1 MRLLLRFL
9 PFFVPLIL
17 FLPGC
22 STTIHGPLPSQAYHD
37 ITSHYNAYF
46 NANEKLKATFK
57 TLNENHK
64 DNYKEIL
71 PVYAFSDPKEA
82 ASFSG
87 DCEDV
92 IKRSTLAIQ
101 LHETSNW
108 SDDAML
114 LVGKANFV
122 SGEYDKALSA
132 FKYIT
137 SDYKEGVNYNE
148 VRKKSGKKTRT
159 VKPKK
164 RKPKPKPDF
173 KYVKQKDGSTI
184 KVPVDNRPEY
194 TLWKHEPTRPQA
206 LVWMIMTYTRQKKYS
221 EAASLVAYAEN
232 DKKFYKNCDKD
243 LALANADLRIQQGA
257 FPDAITALEKYL
269 QLVKKKGKKKK
280 TRATFILAQLYAKT
294 GNTTEAAKVFAKV
307 LKLKPGYDMEFNARM
322 GIARLSRGGAGGNA
336 TVKSLLAK
344 MLKDDK
350 YRDYFDQIYY
360 ELALVSLSEND
371 RTAARQFLKK
381 SVAAVQN
388 NSEQKALSFRSLADL
403 DFEDEYYV
411 SAKMFYDSTLQEMA
425 PNAQGYTELEDRNK
439 ILARLVSQIS
449 IIDDQDSL
457 LALAAL
463 PAAELKKKVAQ
474 AAAAQDKAEE
484 ENEGNSKDASSPA
497 AAVDVRGREAD
508 TQPKSSGNTGLSAS
522 SWYFYNTTARS
533 QGYND
538 FIKRWGKRK
547 LEEFW
552 RRKDKSSSDGFAEEE
567 IAAQDSITSKTGKET
582 NTAEAGSTE
591 EQMMNAIPLTDEAR
605 KASENKIVEAC
616 YTAGGIYKDELLNL
630 RRAAEMYN
638 KANQRFPN
646 HKLMLECLYSLY
658 LIAGKSGDAS
668 ESARLKDIILRNY
681 PGSKIAQFL
690 RDPSYFDRQKREER
704 KQEEYYEQ
712 TFALYLQAAYDSAMY
727 RTKYCDVLFKPNPLR
742 PQYDLLQAL
751 IIGKQ
756 NKLDEYTQ
764 ALNKVISRHENH
776 PVKNLAAEYLA
787 ALNRSKF
794 PMLDLSKVSDSLF
807 LDSLNKIYAP
817 DIKASAPQNT
827 LLPSTAREL
836 KTDEVDN
843 ATSSAV
849 PTISGNNN
857 TTSPPD
863 SAASTKGTTAPAQKD
878 KTPENTVTAPMV
890 PPANLEP
897 VDTVSIYKRA
907 SETDKHIF
915 IVYLRDVNL
924 NPSGALMQFRNYC
937 NSDFPQSRLSVKSV
951 FADEKTRLLTIRTF
965 EDKAA
970 AEGFFRNVKGSTTLY
985 EGLPAGQYESVIM
998 SQSNFDLFL
1007 ADRNMDTY
1015 LKFFRWAYKL

>member
-1 MRLLLRFL
+1 MRLLSRFL
-9 PFFVPLIL
+9 PIFIPLIL
-17 FLPGC
+17 LLPGC

-92 IKRSTLAIQ
+92 VKRSTTAIQ

-114 LVGKANFV
+114 LVGKANYLT
-122 SGEYDKALSA
+122 GEYDKALSA

-137 SDYKEGVNYNE
+137 SDYKDGVNYNE
-148 VRKKSGKKTRT
+148 VRKKSGKKTRS

-173 KYVKQKDGSTI
+173 KYVKQKDGTTV

-194 TLWKHEPTRPQA
+194 TLWKHEPSRPQA

-243 LALANADLRIQQGA
+243 LALADADLRIQQGA
-257 FPDAITALEKYL
+257 YADAITALEKYL
-269 QLVKKKGKKKK
+269 RLVKKKGKKKK
-280 TRATFILAQLYAKT
+280 TRATFILAQLYART
-294 GNTTEAAKVFAKV
+294 GNSPEAAKAFGKV
-307 LKLKPGYDMEFNARM
+307 LKLKPGYDMEFYARM
-322 GIARLSRGGAGGNA
+322 SIARLSRGGTGGNS
-336 TVKSLLAK
+336 TVKNLLAK
-344 MLKDDK
+344 MLKDGK

-360 ELALVSLSEND
+360 ELALISLTEND
-371 RTAARQFLKK
+371 RIAARQFLKK
-381 SVAAVQN
+381 SVAAVQTN
-388 NSEQKALSFRSLADL
+388 TEQKALSFQKLADL
-403 DFEDEYYV
+403 DFEDENYV
-411 SAKMFYDSTLQEMA
+411 SAKMFYDSTLAEMA
-425 PNAQGYTELEDRNK
+425 PNAAGYADLEDRNK
-439 ILARLVSQIS
+439 ILSRLVSQLNL
-449 IIDDQDSL
+449 IDEQDSL

-463 PAAELKKKVAQ
+463 PASELKKKIAQ
-474 AAAAQDKAEE
+474 AAAAQDKADEE
-484 ENEGNSKDASSPA
+484 KADEEKNA
-497 AAVDVRGREAD
+497 APTNQTVDVRGRE
-508 TQPKSSGNTGLSAS
+508 TESQSKPSGNNGLQAS
-522 SWYFYNTTARS
+522 GWYFYNAAARS

-567 IAAQDSITSKTGKET
+567 IAAQDSLTAKPAKEVTSE
-582 NTAEAGSTE
+582 ESGSTE
-591 EQMMNAIPLTDEAR
+591 EQMLSAIPLTKEAR
-605 KASENKIVEAC
+605 KTSENQIVEAY

-630 RRAAEMYN
+630 LRAKEMYN
-638 KANQRFPN
+638 KANQRFPA

-658 LIAGKSGDAS
+658 LIADKTNDAA
-668 ESARLKDIILRNY
+668 EANRLKGIILSSY
-681 PGSKIAQFL
+681 PESKIAQYL
-690 RDPSYFDRQKREER
+690 LDPSFFDRQKREQR
-704 KQEEYYEQ
+704 QQDEYYEK
-712 TFALYLQAAYDSAMY
+712 TFELYLQGSYDTAMY

-742 PQYDLLQAL
+742 PQYDLLQAM
-751 IIGKQ
+751 IIGRQ

-764 ALNKVISRHENH
+764 ALNKVISKHENH
-776 PVKNLAAEYLA
+776 PVKNLASEYLS

-794 PMLDLSKVSDSLF
+794 PMLDLSKVTDSVF
-807 LDSLNKIYAP
+807 IDSLNKIYAP
-817 DIKASAPQNT
+817 DIKANVPRAEPATPSAVLNPAKSDNTVSTGIPAASEKNIGSAPKDSTSAAKMNS
-827 LLPSTAREL
+827 STAQTAKASEN
-836 KTDEVDN
+836 KD
-843 ATSSAV
+843 SV
-849 PTISGNNN
+849 PGAQ
-857 TTSPPD
+857 
-863 SAASTKGTTAPAQKD
+863 AA
-878 KTPENTVTAPMV
+878 PEIP
-890 PPANLEP
+890 L
-897 VDTVSIYKRA
+897 DTVSIYKRA
-907 SETDKHIF
+907 SETEKHIF

-937 NSDFPQSRLSVKSV
+937 NNDFPQSRLSVKSV

-970 AEGFFRNVKGSTTLY
+970 AEGFFRNVKSTTALY
-985 EGLPAGQYESVIM
+985 EGLPAGQYETVIM